1 MIQARYTLLGEL
13 NSPQENKMK
22 KIVFAFA
29 GIAALAL
36 VAPASAL
43 DRAHSGQDRIQLAQA
58 GGGDFRSG
66 RSVKKVV
73 IREDRGMRR
82 GHAFGRRD
90 TGSRTVIIT
99 RGERRPGTTV
109 VEKIIRR

>member
-1 MIQARYTLLGEL
+1 
-13 NSPQENKMK
+13 MK

-36 VAPASAL
+36 AAPASAL
-43 DRAHSGQDRIQLAQA
+43 DRTSSSQDRIQLAQA
-58 GGGDFRSG
+58 GGGDFRAG
-66 RSVKKVV
+66 RSVKKVI

-82 GHAFGRRD
+82 GHGFGRRD
-90 TGSRTVIIT
+90 ARSRTVIIT

-109 VEKIIRR
+109 VQKIIRR

>member
-1 MIQARYTLLGEL
+1 M
-13 NSPQENKMK
+13 
-22 KIVFAFA
+22 KIVFALA

-36 VAPASAL
+36 VTPASAL
-43 DRAHSGQDRIQLAQA
+43 DRANSGQDRIQLAQM

-66 RSVKKVV
+66 RTVKKVI

-90 TGSRTVIIT
+90 GGNRTVVIT
-99 RGERRPGTTV
+99 RSDRRPGTTV
-109 VEKIIRR
+109 VQKIIRR